1 MKLYLAGFHAS
12 FFSFDNVMKNQHYLQ
27 LKLKNKIKI
36 FEYIYRITFPNKN
49 IIFHKTINLSYIFEV
64 YNLFTENL
72 MNFLIISQM
81 ISYILFNF
89 NFFYFIIYYL

>member
-64 YNLFTENL
+64 YNLFIEIL
-72 MNFLIISQM
+72 MNFLIISQ
-81 ISYILFNF
+81 IIFCILFN
-89 NFFYFIIYYL
+89 YLIIYHL